1 MAAAGEIECQPQD
14 DPPLLDAHG
23 QPEFED
29 WHRIR
34 FELAR
39 MDSDIWHHWVLR
51 ETGKDGFWVL
61 PMALVPMIDGAAR

>member
-34 FELAR
+34 FELAC
-39 MDSDIWHHWVLR
+39 MDSDI
-51 ETGKDGFWVL
+51 GSY
-61 PMALVPMIDGAAR
+61 